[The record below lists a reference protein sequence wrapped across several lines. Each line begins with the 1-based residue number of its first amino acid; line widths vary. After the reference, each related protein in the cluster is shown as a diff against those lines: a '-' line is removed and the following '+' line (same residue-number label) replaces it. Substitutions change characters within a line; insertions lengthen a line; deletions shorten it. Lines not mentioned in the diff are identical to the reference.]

1 MCGVVSYVVVIVR
14 FNLRCMLQASHCATD
29 ALGVVITLFCLSY
42 DGRRVFVTPILSA
55 CRWLTKCVC
64 VLGIAAVLALILAS
78 TEIVV
83 MGVGA
88 ILMGLGY
95 GVMQPVIYDQTTRVA
110 SPEKTT
116 LALAFV
122 MSMNYLAIL
131 LTPPF
136 IVALETLFHIHSQQF
151 PFVLNL
157 SITLLA
163 VVWAYAGRKT
173 FLFDDSVAN
182 DKPKSEL

>member
-1 MCGVVSYVVVIVR
+1 M
-14 FNLRCMLQASHCATD
+14 
-29 ALGVVITLFCLSY
+29 
-42 DGRRVFVTPILSA
+42 SA
-55 CRWLTKCVC
+55 CRSLTKCVC
-64 VLGIAAVLALILAS
+64 LLGIAVGLALILAS

-110 SPEKTT
+110 SPAKTT

-136 IVALETLFHIHSQQF
+136 IDALETLFHIHSQQF